1 VKTALLNLIS
11 TPIPVLNSLGL
22 DLAVGLSSD
31 DPVGGRRES
40 ETFAAFLTVY
50 APDGRRL
57 ECLPLGEIPPRRRR
71 MFDVTAI
78 TRGRFPTQDHLV
90 VAHRIPTR
98 LLEGRDPHDVVELA
112 ASDADFA
119 MYRTLVQYSFP
130 GGSNGSVIYETPPGF
145 NAARPGR
152 PAPSTLTF
160 TSKIVLSSTVD
171 TYVALINY
179 SVDPAY
185 QRSVDYAFTL
195 LAPTGEA
202 LSTGERRVAPFTP
215 GVIDVRA
222 SLPAGTVE
230 RWCDPT
236 DGLAGFGYVGCSV
249 TGSLIPLI
257 LTVTPSRKAVAVEH
271 THPAQAYTIP
281 GRPEDKNALKTRA
294 LGIWAPRLAAAGG
307 RRVAR

>member
-1 VKTALLNLIS
+1 
-11 TPIPVLNSLGL
+11 
-22 DLAVGLSSD
+22 
-31 DPVGGRRES
+31 
-40 ETFAAFLTVY
+40 
-50 APDGRRL
+50 
-57 ECLPLGEIPPRRRR
+57 
-71 MFDVTAI
+71 
-78 TRGRFPTQDHLV
+78 
-90 VAHRIPTR
+90 
-98 LLEGRDPHDVVELA
+98 
-112 ASDADFA
+112 
-119 MYRTLVQYSFP
+119 
-130 GGSNGSVIYETPPGF
+130 
-145 NAARPGR
+145 
-152 PAPSTLTF
+152 
-160 TSKIVLSSTVD
+160 
-171 TYVALINY
+171 
-179 SVDPAY
+179 
-185 QRSVDYAFTL
+185 
-195 LAPTGEA
+195 
-202 LSTGERRVAPFTP
+202 VAPFTP